1 MKRVLLI
8 SFYFPPRQAIGA
20 VRPMGLKKYLPRFGW
35 ECVVITPKLGRESRI
50 DPDVI
55 ETGYVDVLEQWKR
68 KLRLDPK
75 QSLHAQLSLPEAKER
90 NTRLPHTFLLGQ
102 LKEVL
107 AYPDPMKGWVGFA
120 CEEIDKL
127 AGHQFDAIISS
138 APPISSHLIGRH
150 AKRVLRRPWV
160 ADFRDLWTQNVDSRP
175 SLVRPFE
182 RRLEKRLVANA
193 DALVT
198 VSDDWA
204 AKLKSRYRDVPV
216 HAITNG
222 FDPDDF
228 PSREIRLTE
237 LFTITYA
244 GLLYQ
249 GKRDPTPLLQ
259 AVQELIAEGAISPA
273 RFRMRF
279 YGPVEPWFVAAI
291 AKYGVQQ
298 VTEVP
303 GIIPRREAIERQRES
318 HLLLQLGWYDRREK
332 GQHTGKLFEY
342 LGSRRPILAL
352 GGAPGAMSDVLDHTG
367 AGVHLQTKDELKQYL
382 LQSYREFEQSGS
394 VRYRGKEEAI
404 AQYSHL
410 EMARR
415 FAALLDSLTA
425 GEPAKGTAENS
436 FETVRTR
443 LATT

>member
-1 MKRVLLI
+1 
-8 SFYFPPRQAIGA
+8 
-20 VRPMGLKKYLPRFGW
+20 MGLRKYLTRFGW
-35 ECVVITPKLGRESRI
+35 ECVVITPKLGRESRM
-50 DPDVI
+50 DPGVI
-55 ETGYVDVLEQWKR
+55 ETGYEDVLEQWKR
-68 KLRLDPK
+68 KLRMDPK
-75 QSLHAQLSLPEAKER
+75 KSVHAQLSLPEAKQK
-90 NTRLPHTFLLGQ
+90 NTQLPHTFLLGQ

-107 AYPDPMKGWVGFA
+107 TYPDPMKGWVRFA

-127 AGHQFDAIISS
+127 ADHQFDAIIST
-138 APPISSHLIGRH
+138 APPISSHLVGRY
-150 AKRVLRRPWV
+150 AKKVLRRPWV
-160 ADFRDLWTQNVDSRP
+160 ADFRDLWTQNLESKP
-175 SLVRPFE
+175 SLTRPFE
-182 RRLEKRLVANA
+182 RRLEKSLVGDA

-204 AKLKSRYRDVPV
+204 AKLRSLYRDVPV

-228 PSREIRLTE
+228 PSRDVRLTE

-249 GKRDPTPLLQ
+249 GKRDPTPLLE
-259 AVQELIAEGAISPA
+259 AAQELIAEGKVAPA
-273 RFRMRF
+273 KFRMRF
-279 YGPVEPWFVAAI
+279 YGPVEPWFTAAI
-291 AKYGVQQ
+291 AKYGLQE

-303 GIIPRREAIERQRES
+303 GVIPRTAAIDRQRES
-318 HLLLQLGWYDRREK
+318 QLLLQLGWDDRREK

-382 LQSYREFEQSGS
+382 LQSYREFEQNGF
-394 VRYRGKEEAI
+394 VRYHGKEDAI

-410 EMARR
+410 EMSRR
-415 FAALLDSLTA
+415 FAALLDGLTA
-425 GEPAKGTAENS
+425 TDRVKGKVENA